1 MVSRRKVMVSA
12 ALLLALAGPKAGMAA
27 DARPKVVAT
36 FTIIGDLLQAVGG
49 DAITVTT
56 LVGPDGDAH
65 VFDPRPSDV
74 TAVAQADLIFANGLG
89 MEPWLDRLTEAADF
103 KGKTVIASA
112 GVKPLEGEGHD
123 HEEEAHEGE
132 AHEGEAH
139 EGEAHEEEGHAD
151 DPHAFQ
157 DLSNG
162 RLYVKVIAAALE
174 SLAPAEAKA
183 IAARAKALD
192 AEMAALDQEIKDKL
206 GALPP
211 ANRRILTSHDA
222 FHYFGKAYGLDILS
236 IQGASTESEPSAA
249 DLAEIARQAK
259 GGHVKA
265 IFLENM
271 SNPTLAKTIS
281 SESGVP
287 VGGELV
293 ADALTAEGGGAPHYL
308 DMFRYNLAELL
319 KVLQ

>member
-1 MVSRRKVMVSA
+1 MMVSRRKVMVSA

-27 DARPKVVAT
+27 DAKPKVVAT
-36 FTIIGDLLQAVGG
+36 FTIIGDLVQAVGG
-49 DAITVTT
+49 DAVAVTT

-103 KGKTVIASA
+103 KGKSVIASA
-112 GVKPLEGEGHD
+112 AVKPLEGDGHA
-123 HEEEAHEGE
+123 HEEQAHEGEAHEGE

-139 EGEAHEEEGHAD
+139 EGEAHEGETHEGETHEGEEHAD

-174 SLAPAEAKA
+174 SLAPAEAQA

-206 GALPP
+206 GALPA

-222 FHYFGKAYGLDILS
+222 FHYFGTAYGLDILS
-236 IQGASTESEPSAA
+236 
-249 DLAEIARQAK
+249 
-259 GGHVKA
+259 
-265 IFLENM
+265 
-271 SNPTLAKTIS
+271 
-281 SESGVP
+281 
-287 VGGELV
+287 
-293 ADALTAEGGGAPHYL
+293 
-308 DMFRYNLAELL
+308 
-319 KVLQ
+319 

>member
-12 ALLLALAGPKAGMAA
+12 ALLLALAGPKATWAA
-27 DARPKVVAT
+27 DKPKVVAT
-36 FTIIGDLLQAVGG
+36 FTIIGDLVQAVGG
-49 DAITVTT
+49 DAVTVTT

-65 VFDPRPSDV
+65 VFEPKPSDV
-74 TAVAQADLIFANGLG
+74 AAVAKADLLFANGLG
-89 MEPWLDRLTEAADF
+89 MEPWLERLTEAADF
-103 KGKTVIASA
+103 NGTTIIASA
-112 GVKPLEGEGHD
+112 DVTPLPFK
-123 HEEEAHEGE
+123 EEADASG
-132 AHEGEAH
+132 GMP
-139 EGEAHEEEGHAD
+139 D

-162 RLYVKVIAAALE
+162 RLYVKAIAAALE
-174 SLAPAEAKA
+174 TLAPDQAHA
-183 IAARAKALD
+183 IAARAAMLD
-192 AEMAALDQEIKDKL
+192 GEMAALDLEIKAKL
-206 GALPP
+206 GALPQ

-222 FHYFGKAYGLDILS
+222 FHYFAKAYGLDILS
-236 IQGASTESEPSAA
+236 IQGASTETEPSAA
-249 DLAEIARQAK
+249 DLAAIARQAK
-259 GGHVKA
+259 TGQVKA

-293 ADALTAEGGGAPHYL
+293 ADALTRPDGVAPHYL
-308 DMFRYNLAELL
+308 DMFKYNVAELL